1 MSRLLVLPQLTGH
14 QLLIDRGCFHTMHKR
29 LSIQQ
34 LISAFDSL
42 IVAMASHVGTALKWT
57 HGHIGLLVLYESKAL
72 SQSPFILST

>member
-1 MSRLLVLPQLTGH
+1 
-14 QLLIDRGCFHTMHKR
+14 MHKR